1 MRYTLVVGKISP
13 VILLYSCIHVLSAFN
28 PQISPLNPALFFG
41 SINAIKGKKADRLS
55 LMNIM
60 P

>member
-28 PQISPLNPALFFG
+28 PQISPLNPALFG
-41 SINAIKGKKADRLS
+41 SINAIKGKKADQLS